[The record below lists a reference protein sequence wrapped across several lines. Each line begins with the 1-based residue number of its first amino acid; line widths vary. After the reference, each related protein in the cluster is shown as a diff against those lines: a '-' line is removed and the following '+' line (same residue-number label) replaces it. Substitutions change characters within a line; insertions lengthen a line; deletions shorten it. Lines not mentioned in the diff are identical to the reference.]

1 MQAAVV
7 TGSYNQQATESQ
19 QEPSGE
25 VKSAYELCK
34 KGLLKPDSRKEL
46 YLSEF
51 NVRSRCKTED

>member
-1 MQAAVV
+1 MV
-7 TGSYNQQATESQ
+7 TGSYNQQGTESQ

-34 KGLLKPDSRKEL
+34 KGLLENFKPDSRKEL

-51 NVRSRCKTED
+51 NARSKRKTED